1 MSEEPPRFGQDL
13 PAWPQADFAAYGEI
27 EVKPL
32 PRLRKIAAG
41 YFARN
46 WVMIPHVTHHDQAD
60 VTALEEL
67 RESLGARSGGARP
80 SPLPFIVKALVETLR
95 AHPLFNA
102 SLELAAGNIVYKKYF
117 HIGVA
122 VDTPSGLLVP
132 VVRDCDRKSV
142 TQIAAE
148 IAALA
153 DKARA
158 KGLPMTDMSGGCF
171 TVSSLGNIGGTG
183 FTPIINAPEVAV
195 LGVCR
200 AGWAPVRG
208 EGDSVAWRLMLPL
221 SLSYDH
227 RLINGADAAR
237 FTRHLA
243 GVLERPESLTD

>member
-1 MSEEPPRFGQDL
+1 MSQEPPRFGQDL
-13 PAWPQADFAAYGEI
+13 PAWPQADFAAFGEI

-32 PRLRKIAAG
+32 ARLRKVAAG

-60 VTALEEL
+60 VTALEAL
-67 RESLGARSGGARP
+67 RRDAAAGGGAKL
-80 SPLPFIVKALVETLR
+80 SPLPYIVKAVAETLR
-95 AHPLFNA
+95 AYPLFNA
-102 SLELAAGNIVYKKYF
+102 SLELAASNVVYKKYF
-117 HIGVA
+117 HIGIA
-122 VDTPSGLLVP
+122 VDTPAGLLVP
-132 VVRDCDRKSV
+132 VVRDCDKKSV

-148 IAALA
+148 IATLS
-153 DKARA
+153 DKART
-158 KGLPMTDMSGGCF
+158 KGLPMSDMTGGCF

-200 AGWAPVRG
+200 ATWAPTRG
-208 EGDSVAWRLMLPL
+208 EDDAVAWRLLLPM

-243 GVLERPESLTD
+243 GVLERPEALSG